1 MRANLYSSTPSDARI
16 TYHTNKSIM
25 STPHIASHM
34 PANSSTMAPANVTI
48 SQTPHPNFSRPTTA
62 NKPSSAQNFQ
72 NIHTSAPTNGGFT
85 STTSHTPSSYNNAS
99 TTPLPAILSV
109 EPKTTGRSWKSK
121 PGLHLLV
128 ILTSLVGVGCIAYL
142 FSTLSLWPTS
152 SYNPVVPWELW
163 PSLITFSISTLW
175 CGFCLVFH
183 ILRKK
188 RSSSIHP
195 GLLVSINLIL
205 WLAFVFTAL
214 LALLASRMIMRFG
227 HAGQVVEY
235 VSMDGYTSSTY
246 GHYGFAENGTWLWE
260 RDMRLS
266 EESLIEPRTCQGSG
280 YPRIPSLGHSDHES
294 ALKANAIACATQDA
308 GVNHL
313 WRAKPTRVAVT
324 LVALVCQFIG
334 LVGHFI
340 WFVCACVDTKKYRRE
355 RFGRRKKGSAEGL
368 PTGTGQLMVE
378 KKQ

>member
-1 MRANLYSSTPSDARI
+1 
-16 TYHTNKSIM
+16 
-25 STPHIASHM
+25 
-34 PANSSTMAPANVTI
+34 MAPANVTI

-62 NKPSSAQNFQ
+62 NNPSSAQNFQ
-72 NIHTSAPTNGGFT
+72 NIQTLAPTNGRLT
-85 STTSHTPSSYNNAS
+85 STTSHTPFSHNNAS

-109 EPKTTGRSWKSK
+109 EPKATDCSWKSK
-121 PGLHLLV
+121 SGLHLLV
-128 ILTSLVGVGCIAYL
+128 ILTSLIGVGCIAYL

-152 SYNPVVPWELW
+152 SYNPVAPWDLW
-163 PSLITFSISTLW
+163 PSLITFSASTLW
-175 CGFCLVFH
+175 CGFCLVFL

-188 RSSSIHP
+188 RPNPIHP
-195 GLLVSINLIL
+195 GLCVSINLIL

-246 GHYGFAENGTWLWE
+246 GYYALAENGTWLWE

-280 YPRIPSLGHSDHES
+280 YPSIPPLGHSDHGS
-294 ALKANAIACATQDA
+294 ALNANAVACATQDA

-334 LVGHFI
+334 LVGHFT
-340 WFVCACVDTKKYRRE
+340 WFVCACVDTKKYRR
-355 RFGRRKKGSAEGL
+355 GRVGRGKKGSAEGM
-368 PTGTGQLMVE
+368 PTGTGQLMVGKE
-378 KKQ
+378 